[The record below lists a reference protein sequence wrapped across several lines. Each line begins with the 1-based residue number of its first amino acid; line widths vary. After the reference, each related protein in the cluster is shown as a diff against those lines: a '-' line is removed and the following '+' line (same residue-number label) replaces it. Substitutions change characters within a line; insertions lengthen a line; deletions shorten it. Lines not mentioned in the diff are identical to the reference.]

1 MGLGR
6 LLQNVPVPP
15 AQAAGLVA
23 GVALERLRPARLP
36 GPSALHRGTGLAFVA
51 MGCTVILMAL
61 TERRRRTDGA
71 FEMERPQSLVT
82 TGPYAFSRHPMY
94 VGWWLAHLGLGMTR
108 GSAWVF
114 ATVPLAALADHR
126 GVLSEERELV
136 RMFGREYEEYAAR
149 TPRYLFVGA
158 HRSPSAGSTFAD
170 AGTKT
175 APGRRDSG
183 VSGPRIR

>member
-1 MGLGR
+1 MGLVR

-15 AQAAGLVA
+15 AQAVGLVV

-36 GPSALHRGTGLAFVA
+36 GPTALHRATGVALVA
-51 MGCTVILMAL
+51 MGCAVILMAL

-94 VGWWLAHLGLGMTR
+94 AGWWLAHLGVGMTR

-114 ATVPLAALADHR
+114 ATVPLAALAEHR

-149 TPRYLFVGA
+149 TPRYLVVRA
-158 HRSPSAGSTFAD
+158 HLGPSAGTTFAD
-170 AGTKT
+170 TGTKT
-175 APGRRDSG
+175 APGRRNSG